1 MTRGVCVFRCKIMFS
16 VRVWM
21 ILYAHVFFLHT
32 PACSIFP
39 SLMDICECSD
49 YRGWAQAGPQV
60 G

>member
-1 MTRGVCVFRCKIMFS
+1 
-16 VRVWM
+16 M

-60 G
+60 AEHVGE